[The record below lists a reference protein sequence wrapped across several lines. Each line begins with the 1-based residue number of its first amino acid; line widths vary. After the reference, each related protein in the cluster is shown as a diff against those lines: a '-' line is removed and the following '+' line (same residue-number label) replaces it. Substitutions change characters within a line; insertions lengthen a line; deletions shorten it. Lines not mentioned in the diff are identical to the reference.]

1 MPTSKKRERY
11 QINNLMMYLK
21 ALENE
26 NLQQETTRDIKI
38 RPEINEIELE
48 KIQRIN
54 KTELVL

>member
-1 MPTSKKRERY
+1 MPISKKRERY
-11 QINNLMMYLK
+11 QINSLMMYLK

-38 RPEINEIELE
+38 RPGINEIELE